1 MSAGCGSV
9 PGAGVLEGVGEGGV
23 TAMEHRTVVTG
34 GDRGGRLGEFFWP
47 FRDLPFA
54 QRSPAF
60 IVGAAQDGGITNR
73 YPILLRFIDN
83 ALIERHGLRRGLIN
97 TGVVKAAFVQNG
109 DGKNMRS
116 RQYRLSPL

>member
-1 MSAGCGSV
+1 MD
-9 PGAGVLEGVGEGGV
+9 
-23 TAMEHRTVVTG
+23 HRTVVTG
-34 GDRGGRLGEFFWP
+34 GDRGGRLGRSFFGL

-60 IVGAAQDGGITNR
+60 IVGAAQDGGIANR

-83 ALIERHGLRRGLIN
+83 TLIERHGLRGGLIN
-97 TGVVKAAFVQNG
+97 TGIVKAAFVQNG

-116 RQYRLSPL
+116 DNAG